1 MTLLLVLMYTI
12 LAIWVAA
19 KYGAWVAA
27 LNLAAFIW
35 GLFVWHAKT
44 YQDAETQKAWTRE
57 FTEALTKKFTEE
69 LEARRES
76 KITGQKH
83 VM

>member
-1 MTLLLVLMYTI
+1 MLVLIYTI

-27 LNLAAFIW
+27 LNLLAFIW

-44 YQDAETQKAWTRE
+44 YQDAATRKVWTKE
-57 FTEALTKKFTEE
+57 FTDALKAF
-69 LEARRES
+69 S
-76 KITGQKH
+76 GGGQKEKSETDQKYK
-83 VM
+83 M

>member
-1 MTLLLVLMYTI
+1 MTLMLVLMYTI

-27 LNLAAFIW
+27 LNLVAFVW
-35 GLFVWHAKT
+35 GLFVWHAHT
-44 YQDAETQKAWTRE
+44 YQQAEAVKTWTKQ

-69 LEARRES
+69 LEAKRPS
-76 KITGQKH
+76 KKPDYK
-83 VM
+83 M